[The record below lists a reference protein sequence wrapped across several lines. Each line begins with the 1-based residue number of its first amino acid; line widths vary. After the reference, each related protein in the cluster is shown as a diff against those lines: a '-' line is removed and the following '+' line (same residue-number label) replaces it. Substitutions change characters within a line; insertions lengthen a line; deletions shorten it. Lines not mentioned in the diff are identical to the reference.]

1 MADEPAYGVADAER
15 SSPPDYLQAVSDV
28 LSAEYSNAEIAIRT
42 GDFSDIQQTLGQ
54 ECFDAVKK
62 LGDIRH
68 AARGVALTLCAYKS
82 VVPSQGI
89 RYHKADH
96 EGGFAGRSVD
106 AGATVPFLMKH
117 GLTYNVETHWLSQTF
132 SFAGPYLR
140 GTVLKTQPK
149 AAGPLLVD
157 IVNRVEESPE
167 PHVFAV
173 SVVRLLLCCLIEERN
188 QGQIDLE
195 KPKDLTIDQVIS
207 LLTAHFDMHY
217 EKNAPRLPQLALYAI
232 YGCIVVSMERYHGL
246 VLAPLERMKA
256 ANRKSGSVGD
266 VDVLKLDQP
275 VESVEVKFGKPVSVI
290 DVNEA
295 IQKIK
300 SKTVERYLILSTAG
314 IEAAEVS
321 EIEHRLKEFKRT
333 NGCEIIVNGVLESI
347 KYYLRLIRSSTDFIL
362 KYTTLVEK
370 DADLGYEHRVAWNK
384 ICQERLS

>member
-1 MADEPAYGVADAER
+1 VEDEKTYGVADAER
-15 SSPPDYLQAVSDV
+15 ATPPDYLQAVSDV
-28 LSAEYSNAEIAIRT
+28 LSEEYAKAEVTVHT
-42 GDFSDIQQTLGQ
+42 GDFLDVQRALGDD
-54 ECFDAVKK
+54 CFAAVKK

-68 AARGVALTLCAYKS
+68 AARGVALTLCAYKA

-96 EGGFAGRSVD
+96 EGGFAGRSID
-106 AGATVPFLMKH
+106 AGATVPFLMQH

-140 GTVLKTQPK
+140 GTILKTQPK

-157 IVNRVEESPE
+157 IVNRVEEAAE
-167 PHVFAV
+167 PHIFAL

-188 QGQIDLE
+188 QGKIDLE

-207 LLTAHFDMHY
+207 LLSAHFDTHY

-232 YGCIVVSMERYHGL
+232 YGCIVASMERYQGQ

-266 VDVLKLDQP
+266 VDVLKADQP
-275 VESVEVKFGKPVSVI
+275 VESVEVKFGKPVSII

-314 IEAAEVS
+314 VEVS
-321 EIEHRLKEFKRT
+321 EVVEIEDRLKEFKRT

-362 KYTTLVEK
+362 KYTLLVEK

-384 ICQERLS
+384 VCQERLS